1 MYNNFSRYEK
11 IVNERG
17 YYIDKE
23 GNAYNPRGKVLKGKI
38 KNGYKC
44 ITIRIDKRRVDVSFS
59 RLQAYQKYGEEIY
72 REGIVVRHLD
82 NVKENNSFTNIV
94 IGTQSENLMDNPKE
108 KRLEYAINACRK
120 ASKYNK
126 EFIEEIRQKHIDGW
140 PYSKIKEH
148 YKLPKSTISYIINHK
163 YIIHDI

>member
-1 MYNNFSRYEK
+1 MYNFKKYEK
-11 IVNERG
+11 ILNEKG

-23 GNAYNPRGKVLKGKI
+23 GSAYNPSGKVLKGKI

-44 ITIRIDKRRVDVSFS
+44 ISIRIGKRKTDVRFS
-59 RLQAYQKYGEEIY
+59 RLQAYQKYGDEIY
-72 REGIVVRHLD
+72 KEGIVVRHLD
-82 NVKENNSFTNIV
+82 NVKENNSFTNIA

-108 KRLEYAINACRK
+108 KRLEYAINASLK
-120 ASKYNK
+120 ANKYSKD
-126 EFIEEIRQKHIDGW
+126 FVEEIRQKHIDGW
-140 PYSKIKEH
+140 SYNKIKEH

>member
-1 MYNNFSRYEK
+1 MYNFKRYEK
-11 IVNERG
+11 ILNERG

-23 GNAYNPRGKVLKGKI
+23 GNAHNPLGKVLKGKI

-44 ITIRIDKRRVDVSFS
+44 LSIRIGKRKTDVRFS
-59 RLQAYQKYGEEIY
+59 RLQAYQKYGDEIY
-72 REGIVVRHLD
+72 KDGIVVRHLD
-82 NVKENNSFTNIV
+82 NVKENNSFTNIA

-108 KRLEYAINACRK
+108 KRLEYAINASKK
-120 ASKYNK
+120 ASKYDKN
-126 EFIEEIRQKHIDGW
+126 FVEEIRQKHIDGW
-140 PYSKIKEH
+140 SYSKIKEH